1 MICVANTTTR
11 KIWTEIRPT
20 TIFACNGG
28 AITKALYRKT
38 YGTEKHFARIT
49 LWSDNMAD
57 NFKIIYK
64 ILSQLEK
71 DMDKPSTKT
80 TQACKNKGD
89 VK

>member
-1 MICVANTTTR
+1 
-11 KIWTEIRPT
+11 
-20 TIFACNGG
+20 
-28 AITKALYRKT
+28 
-38 YGTEKHFARIT
+38 
-49 LWSDNMAD
+49 MAD